1 MSMPT
6 FPQNDPP
13 LSREGSLNEIIASI
27 AAEELSLS
35 HILNA
40 EGEKLQY
47 VLGTLPGLDEAAS
60 LDEVLRINQSV
71 KGTLSGI
78 VEQQMM
84 LSAKL
89 GAALS
94 APILPGPTGPAGA
107 AGAAGADGPAGPAGP
122 AGATGADGPTGPAGA
137 AGPAGPT
144 GAAGPQGITAEG
156 VARNGAT
163 GPTGPAGPT
172 GATGPN
178 PTAAAAFAANIQG
191 PDINVPSYSGVAI
204 PLPDGQVM
212 PADITAN
219 PENTMFQVN
228 KKGVYLLSY
237 RVNLTKPAQV
247 GTKLL
252 IDGMARDTTKVIPAV
267 PTASFENQHV
277 HLMNAG
283 ETLQLQLCAA
293 PLPGISPKAQTVTLA
308 GGMGASLRIIL
319 LEER

>member
-1 MSMPT
+1 MSLPT
-6 FPQNDPP
+6 FPQINPP
-13 LSREGSLNEIIASI
+13 LTREGSLNEIISSI

-35 HILNA
+35 HLLNV

-47 VLGTLPGLDEAAS
+47 VLGTMPGLDGAAS
-60 LDEVLRINQSV
+60 LDEVMQVNKSV
-71 KGTLSGI
+71 KDTLSGI
-78 VEQQMM
+78 MEQQMM

-89 GAALS
+89 GAALK
-94 APILPGPTGPAGA
+94 APTAP
-107 AGAAGADGPAGPAGP
+107 
-122 AGATGADGPTGPAGA
+122 
-137 AGPAGPT
+137 GPAGPT
-144 GAAGPQGITAEG
+144 GP
-156 VARNGAT
+156 T
-163 GPTGPAGPT
+163 GPTGPAEGAAGPT

-191 PDINVPSYSGVAI
+191 PDINVPTYSGVAI

-212 PADITAN
+212 SADITAN

-247 GTKLL
+247 GTKL
-252 IDGMARDTTKVIPAV
+252 IINSMSRTTSSVIPAA
-267 PTASFENQHV
+267 PTASFENQYV

-293 PLPGISPKAQTVTLA
+293 PLPGLSPKAQTVTLA
-308 GGMGASLRIIL
+308 GASLSIIL